1 MLYTLSTTT
10 TMIFNLGKN
19 LLKYGGLF
27 FFILIFAVT
36 AKTSLTRRFENPDH
50 KLGTIVK
57 NDSAVTDKGVVL
69 SQIAGRK
76 VQEYDNKD
84 GDDSRSSLNSV
95 NLIIYMIYQ
104 VTNKSLR

>member
-1 MLYTLSTTT
+1 
-10 TMIFNLGKN
+10 MIFNLGKN

-50 KLGTIVK
+50 KLGTI
-57 NDSAVTDKGVVL
+57 DSAVTDKGVVL